1 MNSSINQFCRKSK
14 KSMNDFN
21 PSSAATSRKR
31 SLALRLCIW
40 AGVIGPI
47 LFVFVFSLDGFLK
60 PSYSAM
66 SQPISYLEVGS
77 NGWIQSANFIVLGLL
92 LILFALGFSQRMDP
106 LIKQLPLLAS
116 TALLLLVGLAF
127 ANDGVFIPAAPG
139 ESQNAVHAV
148 LHTTGFEVIFFSLP
162 IACLIIGWQLRK
174 TAVWHGYGWY
184 SIITGL
190 ITVIPALFVLFSSF
204 ASPGTQT
211 PSFAGLINRIFVVE
225 ALAWYVVMGI
235 RMLTLVGPK

>member
-1 MNSSINQFCRKSK
+1 
-14 KSMNDFN
+14 MNDFN

-139 ESQNAVHAV
+139 ESQNAVH
-148 LHTTGFEVIFFSLP
+148 
-162 IACLIIGWQLRK
+162 
-174 TAVWHGYGWY
+174 
-184 SIITGL
+184 GL

>member
-92 LILFALGFSQRMDP
+92 LILFALG
-106 LIKQLPLLAS
+106 
-116 TALLLLVGLAF
+116 
-127 ANDGVFIPAAPG
+127 
-139 ESQNAVHAV
+139 SQNAVHAV

-225 ALAWYVVMGI
+225 ALAWHVVMGI